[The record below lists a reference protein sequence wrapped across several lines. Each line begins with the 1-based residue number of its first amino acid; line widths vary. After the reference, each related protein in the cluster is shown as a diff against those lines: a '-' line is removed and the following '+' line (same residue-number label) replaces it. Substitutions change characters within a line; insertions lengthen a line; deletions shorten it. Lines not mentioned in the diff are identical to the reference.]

1 MAEPVKSEVP
11 GSNWQA
17 HYLEL
22 LQSISLAVAESRKTD
37 TVLQGIVTGLVER
50 AGCALARIWLL
61 EKGDICDRCDMR
73 SECAVQTKCLHLKAS
88 AAKPTDPESGD
99 LWYRMDGDFQRFP
112 LGARI
117 IGRVGQSGDSEYL
130 LETAGDSRWI
140 GRADWLRREG
150 IRSFVGQ
157 PLRFRGETLGVL
169 GVFTREL
176 LSPEEV
182 SWLGLFA
189 DQAAVA
195 LANAGAFEKIEQL
208 QEQLELENEYL
219 RGEINSAHGFGD
231 IVGTSDSLRK
241 VLDQVALV
249 GPVDSTVLICGES
262 GTGKELIARAIHG
275 CSRRKE
281 RPMVTVNCGSIPRD
295 LFESEFFGHVR
306 GAFTGAVRD
315 RVGRFQLA
323 HGGTLFLDE
332 VGEIPIDLQSKL
344 LRVLQEGTFEPVGD
358 DRTRHVDVRV
368 VAATNR
374 DLRAASEDG
383 RFREDLYYRL
393 SVFPIDVIPLRQ
405 RLDDIPLLADLF
417 LQRSCSRLGVPPLKL
432 KRRHIDVMQGYSW
445 PGNIRELQNVIER
458 AVIRAQR
465 GNLDFELPAVAN
477 EKWSAPTAPRSVE
490 MAKRILRED
499 EIRRF
504 ESENLIAALE
514 ATHWRLSGANGA
526 AELLGILPTT
536 LASRIKALGLKRS

>member
-1 MAEPVKSEVP
+1 M
-11 GSNWQA
+11 
-17 HYLEL
+17 
-22 LQSISLAVAESRKTD
+22 
-37 TVLQGIVTGLVER
+37 R
-50 AGCALARIWLL
+50 AGPYLATD
-61 EKGDICDRCDMR
+61 KGDICGRCEMR
-73 SECAVQTKCLHLKAS
+73 SECPVQSACLHLKAT
-88 AAKPTDPESGD
+88 AGKPANPDSGD
-99 LWYRMDGDFQRFP
+99 RWHRMDGDFQRFP
-112 LGARI
+112 LGVRI
-117 IGRVGQSGDSEYL
+117 VGRVGASGKPEVL
-130 LETAGDSRWI
+130 RETAGDPLWI

-150 IRSFVGQ
+150 IRTFVGQ

-195 LANAGAFEKIEQL
+195 LANAAAFEKIERL
-208 QEQLELENEYL
+208 QERLELENEYL
-219 RGEINSAHGFGD
+219 REEINSAHGFGE
-231 IVGTSDSLRK
+231 IVGSSSALRK

-262 GTGKELIARAIHG
+262 GTGKELIARAVHG
-275 CSRRKE
+275 CSHRKG

-295 LFESEFFGHVR
+295 LFESEFFGHVK

-323 HGGTLFLDE
+323 NGGTLFLDE

-358 DRTRHVDVRV
+358 DRTRRVDVRV

-374 DLRAASEDG
+374 DLRTETEAG

-405 RLDDIPLLADLF
+405 RIDDIPLLADLF

-432 KRRHIDVMQGYSW
+432 KKRHVEVMQGV
-445 PGNIRELQNVIER
+445 L
-458 AVIRAQR
+458 
-465 GNLDFELPAVAN
+465 
-477 EKWSAPTAPRSVE
+477 
-490 MAKRILRED
+490 MAGQ
-499 EIRRF
+499 
-504 ESENLIAALE
+504 
-514 ATHWRLSGANGA
+514 H
-526 AELLGILPTT
+526 P
-536 LASRIKALGLKRS
+536 